1 MLVYRET
8 LHRFFVLEFFFLIL
22 LLILVPKSVLRLS
35 GSGSVPFLQPL
46 RDERKPER
54 HTDTTTSEQ
63 EQKFA
68 FAGTSKPQESYTGPR
83 FHENTDALL
92 RQVESDVYHTRQ
104 FVLAQLRRL
113 QSQAASEKRENFANV
128 IEDVKHYFSV
138 TQFDLWRFRKESGL
152 HAWQKSEAE
161 KLTSLVQNRIH
172 ALQNPADCK
181 SAKKLVCNLPV
192 AKGRGIGS
200 QLHHFSYCFLA
211 AYGTQR
217 TLIVNEKKSKME
229 FSTGTY
235 FLPLSENC
243 TCNNRS
249 NASIAWPG
257 TNDTHVVSFP
267 DTDKPKPRPNYFPRS
282 VPRDFGQRLVKVHGD
297 PFAWWMGQ
305 FFKYAMRMTEGFQEY
320 VEKLGARLGFESPIV
335 GIQVRRTDKL
345 RHDLR
350 FIELEEYMEV
360 VDDFFD
366 DLEVRGTNVTTRR
379 IYLATDDPGVLQEAK
394 KFPNYKFV
402 FNEDSV
408 ASASLGRRG
417 SVDNMKY
424 LMADILFL
432 SRSDFLVCGMS
443 SNICRLAYELMQ
455 TLHSDATRK
464 LVSLDLPFC
473 IHGQSAQEVEAR
485 FPHTPRSG
493 REIALQKGDRVVRSV
508 HYYSRHRNY
517 HDGFWHGTNLRTGK
531 SGFYPIYKTVEVQ
544 SLADTLPFDWIDRRE
559 EQLGLDLRKNFK

>member
-1 MLVYRET
+1 M
-8 LHRFFVLEFFFLIL
+8 
-22 LLILVPKSVLRLS
+22 
-35 GSGSVPFLQPL
+35 
-46 RDERKPER
+46 
-54 HTDTTTSEQ
+54 
-63 EQKFA
+63 A
-68 FAGTSKPQESYTGPR
+68 
-83 FHENTDALL
+83 
-92 RQVESDVYHTRQ
+92 
-104 FVLAQLRRL
+104 AQAP
-113 QSQAASEKRENFANV
+113 S
-128 IEDVKHYFSV
+128 
-138 TQFDLWRFRKESGL
+138 
-152 HAWQKSEAE
+152 
-161 KLTSLVQNRIH
+161 
-172 ALQNPADCK
+172 P
-181 SAKKLVCNLPV
+181 
-192 AKGRGIGS
+192 
-200 QLHHFSYCFLA
+200 
-211 AYGTQR
+211 
-217 TLIVNEKKSKME
+217 
-229 FSTGTY
+229 
-235 FLPLSENC
+235 
-243 TCNNRS
+243 
-249 NASIAWPG
+249 PG

-267 DTDKPKPRPNYFPRS
+267 DSDKPKPRPNYFPRS

-345 RHDLR
+345 RHDSR

-473 IHGQSAQEVEAR
+473 IHGQTAQEVEAR
-485 FPHTPRSG
+485 FPHTPRSTVTANTEGAFPFHPEKALTLTFSFLSSLSG

-531 SGFYPIYKTVEVQ
+531 SGFYPIYKTFEVQ
-544 SLADTLPFDWIDRRE
+544 SLADTPSFDWIDRRE

>member
-1 MLVYRET
+1 M
-8 LHRFFVLEFFFLIL
+8 
-22 LLILVPKSVLRLS
+22 
-35 GSGSVPFLQPL
+35 
-46 RDERKPER
+46 
-54 HTDTTTSEQ
+54 
-63 EQKFA
+63 A
-68 FAGTSKPQESYTGPR
+68 
-83 FHENTDALL
+83 
-92 RQVESDVYHTRQ
+92 
-104 FVLAQLRRL
+104 AQAP
-113 QSQAASEKRENFANV
+113 S
-128 IEDVKHYFSV
+128 
-138 TQFDLWRFRKESGL
+138 
-152 HAWQKSEAE
+152 
-161 KLTSLVQNRIH
+161 
-172 ALQNPADCK
+172 P
-181 SAKKLVCNLPV
+181 
-192 AKGRGIGS
+192 
-200 QLHHFSYCFLA
+200 
-211 AYGTQR
+211 
-217 TLIVNEKKSKME
+217 
-229 FSTGTY
+229 
-235 FLPLSENC
+235 
-243 TCNNRS
+243 
-249 NASIAWPG
+249 PG

-345 RHDLR
+345 RHDSR

-443 SNICRLAYELMQ
+443 SNLQPPTLHSNLTLGQICRLAYELMQ

-464 LVSLDLPFC
+464 LLSLDLPYCF
-473 IHGQSAQEVEAR
+473 HFQGAHEVEAR
-485 FPHTPRSG
+485 FPHTPRSYCFLAAYG
-493 REIALQKGDRVVRSV
+493 TQRTLIVNERKSKMEFSTGTYFLPSV
-508 HYYSRHRNY
+508 
-517 HDGFWHGTNLRTGK
+517 
-531 SGFYPIYKTVEVQ
+531 KTVPAIIGALRALRGQ
-544 SLADTLPFDWIDRRE
+544 FSLTLFRFPPFPVILLNPFISLYSVSAFPVHL
-559 EQLGLDLRKNFK
+559 QILAAT

>member
-1 MLVYRET
+1 
-8 LHRFFVLEFFFLIL
+8 
-22 LLILVPKSVLRLS
+22 
-35 GSGSVPFLQPL
+35 
-46 RDERKPER
+46 
-54 HTDTTTSEQ
+54 
-63 EQKFA
+63 
-68 FAGTSKPQESYTGPR
+68 
-83 FHENTDALL
+83 
-92 RQVESDVYHTRQ
+92 
-104 FVLAQLRRL
+104 
-113 QSQAASEKRENFANV
+113 
-128 IEDVKHYFSV
+128 
-138 TQFDLWRFRKESGL
+138 
-152 HAWQKSEAE
+152 
-161 KLTSLVQNRIH
+161 
-172 ALQNPADCK
+172 
-181 SAKKLVCNLPV
+181 
-192 AKGRGIGS
+192 
-200 QLHHFSYCFLA
+200 
-211 AYGTQR
+211 
-217 TLIVNEKKSKME
+217 ME

-243 TCNNRS
+243 TYTNMS
-249 NASIAWPG
+249 ATWPG
-257 TNDTHVVSFP
+257 ISSSSSPVVQFP
-267 DTDKPKPRPNYFPRS
+267 DSDKPKPRPNYFPRS
-282 VPRDFGQRLVKVHGD
+282 LPRDFGQRLVKVHGD

-345 RHDLR
+345 LLDSR
-350 FIELEEYMEV
+350 FIELEEYMEI

-379 IYLATDDPGVLQEAK
+379 IYLATDDPDVLQEAKK

-473 IHGQSAQEVEAR
+473 IHGQTAQEVEAR

-531 SGFYPIYKTVEVQ
+531 SGFYPIYKTFEVH